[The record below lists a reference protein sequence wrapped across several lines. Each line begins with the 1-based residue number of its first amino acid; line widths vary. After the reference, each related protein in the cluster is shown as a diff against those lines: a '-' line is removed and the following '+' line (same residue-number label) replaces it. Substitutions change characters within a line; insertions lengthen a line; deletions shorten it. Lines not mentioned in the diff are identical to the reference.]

1 MDTNNKDRISVGK
14 VQISYNRN
22 SQKKYSKFIPT
33 MIISDVIKCDNIS
46 ECDSELYAIAHAKKA
61 VSKWFNE
68 IETIQET
75 MELQTPLVIEVGEK
89 TYYQTKELKTITLE
103 LYKSI

>member
-1 MDTNNKDRISVGK
+1 MDTNNTGRTSVGK
-14 VQISYNRN
+14 VQISYNKN

-33 MIISDVIKCDNIS
+33 MIISDVVRCDNIG
-46 ECDSELYAIAHAKKA
+46 ECDNELDAIAHAKKA

-68 IETIQET
+68 IEAIQET
-75 MELQTPLVIEVGEK
+75 MELQTPLVVEVGEK

-103 LYKSI
+103 VYKSI